1 MPHIA
6 VMGVSGVG
14 KSTLGARLAAV
25 LERPLI
31 EADELHP
38 PANIDKMSG
47 AIPLT
52 DADRAPWLAT
62 IADRLRECDERGQP
76 AVLVCSLLR
85 TSYRDALRAESDL
98 LFVHL
103 VVDRPTLERRV
114 SERTGHFMPV
124 SLLGSQLD
132 ALEPLQASEPGFEI
146 DGTLPVP
153 TLTEEILERIALES

>member
-14 KSTLGARLAAV
+14 KSTLGTRLAGV

-31 EADELHP
+31 EADELHS
-38 PANIDKMSG
+38 PANIDKMAG

-62 IADRLRECDERGQP
+62 IAERLREADERGEQ

-85 TSYRDALRAESDL
+85 KSYREALRAQTDL
-98 LFVHL
+98 VFVHL
-103 VVDRPTLERRV
+103 VVDRATLERRV
-114 SERTGHFMPV
+114 SERAGHFMPV

-132 ALEPLQASEPGFEI
+132 ALEPLEADEPGFEI
-146 DGTLPVP
+146 DGTMPIP
-153 TLTEEILERIALES
+153 TLTEKILARLAPES

>member
-25 LERPLI
+25 LRRPLI

-38 PANIDKMSG
+38 PANIDKMAD

-62 IADRLRECDERGQP
+62 IAEHLREADSRGEK

-85 TSYRDALRAESDL
+85 KSYRDALRAETDL
-98 LFVHL
+98 RFVHL

-114 SERTGHFMPV
+114 SERAGHFMPV

-132 ALEPLQASEPGFEI
+132 ALEPLDEAEPGFAI
-146 DGTLPVP
+146 DGTLPIP
-153 TLTEEILERIALES
+153 TLTQEILEQLTLES

>member
-25 LERPLI
+25 LGRPLI

-38 PANIDKMSG
+38 PANIDKMAE

-52 DADRAPWLAT
+52 DADREPWLAT
-62 IADRLRECDERGQP
+62 IAEHLREADARGEK

-85 TSYRDALRAESDL
+85 KSYRDALREDAEL
-98 LFVHL
+98 VFVHL

-114 SERTGHFMPV
+114 SSRAGHFMPV

-132 ALEPLQASEPGFEI
+132 AFEPLDETEPGFSI
-146 DGTLPVP
+146 DGTLPIP
-153 TLTEEILERIALES
+153 TLTEKILERLSPEN